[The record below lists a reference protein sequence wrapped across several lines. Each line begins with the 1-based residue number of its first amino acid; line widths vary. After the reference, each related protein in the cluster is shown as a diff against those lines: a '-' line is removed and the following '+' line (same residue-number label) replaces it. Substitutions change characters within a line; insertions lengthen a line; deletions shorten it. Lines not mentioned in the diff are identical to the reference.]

1 MTVPAAPTEA
11 DILAS
16 LARVE
21 AMLADG
27 TAPSV
32 VRSRVAR
39 IDRTI
44 RETLPKLPQL
54 GWGSADAYAVV
65 ATATDYLPEAVGG
78 YLRLPRDW
86 ANSRPI
92 EGGRTALMVLVD
104 QLELLASTMTKMLD
118 AANRADAEAL
128 IAHGRFLEA
137 KFGHVLVGRHP
148 RRRAGAPPAAAAA
161 ALDPGPGVMRCRLRL
176 SSLAAALAALGEA
189 AAAAGVDPDVARAE
203 GEAIAATVAEAAT
216 GAYLDWSAQTG
227 GDRSAEEFFD
237 AASRGRRFRSGPTP
251 YAGGAGAGPPPR
263 GAGLRDGAERGL
275 HRRRDAG
282 HPDAAGDGQRLDRR
296 GGPAGRRTSLAA
308 AGAGRPATCRRCR
321 ARPGSG

>member
-1 MTVPAAPTEA
+1 MGFWDWLTGRSRRKQTEPVVVPRAPTEA

-21 AMLADG
+21 AMLAGDSG
-27 TAPSV
+27 GAAPSV

-92 EGGRTALMVLVD
+92 EGGKTALMLLVD

-118 AANRADAEAL
+118 AANRADAQAL
-128 IAHGRFLEA
+128 IAHGKFLEA
-137 KFGHVLVGRHP
+137 KFGHASTG
-148 RRRAGAPPAAAAA
+148 G
-161 ALDPGPGVMRCRLRL
+161 ALD
-176 SSLAAALAALGEA
+176 
-189 AAAAGVDPDVARAE
+189 
-203 GEAIAATVAEAAT
+203 
-216 GAYLDWSAQTG
+216 TG
-227 GDRSAEEFFD
+227 GSL
-237 AASRGRRFRSGPTP
+237 PTP
-251 YAGGAGAGPPPR
+251 PPPETPLGPR
-263 GAGLRDGAERGL
+263 ST
-275 HRRRDAG
+275 
-282 HPDAAGDGQRLDRR
+282 LD
-296 GGPAGRRTSLAA
+296 LE
-308 AGAGRPATCRRCR
+308 
-321 ARPGSG
+321 

>member
-1 MTVPAAPTEA
+1 MGFWDWLTGRSRKQAPPPVTVPPAPTEA

-27 TAPSV
+27 TAPAV

-54 GWGSADAYAVV
+54 GWGSSDAYAVV

-92 EGGRTALMVLVD
+92 EGGKTALMILID
-104 QLELLASTMTKMLD
+104 QLELLASTMSKMLD
-118 AANRADAEAL
+118 AANRADAQAL

-137 KFGHVLVGRHP
+137 KFGH
-148 RRRAGAPPAAAAA
+148 
-161 ALDPGPGVMRCRLRL
+161 
-176 SSLAAALAALGEA
+176 SS
-189 AAAAGVDPDVARAE
+189 
-203 GEAIAATVAEAAT
+203 
-216 GAYLDWSAQTG
+216 
-227 GDRSAEEFFD
+227 
-237 AASRGRRFRSGPTP
+237 
-251 YAGGAGAGPPPR
+251 AGGTLDAGAGPLATPTSPPPPPR
-263 GAGLRDGAERGL
+263 ST
-275 HRRRDAG
+275 
-282 HPDAAGDGQRLDRR
+282 LD
-296 GGPAGRRTSLAA
+296 LE
-308 AGAGRPATCRRCR
+308 
-321 ARPGSG
+321 

>member
-1 MTVPAAPTEA
+1 MGLWNWLFGRRHAPEPTTVPAAPTEA

-27 TAPSV
+27 TAPAV

-54 GWGSADAYAVV
+54 GWGSADAYSVV

-92 EGGRTALMVLVD
+92 EGGKTALMVLVD

-137 KFGHVLVGRHP
+137 KFGHPGQSGTGGTLDAS
-148 RRRAGAPPAAAAA
+148 AGIPAPP
-161 ALDPGPGVMRCRLRL
+161 
-176 SSLAAALAALGEA
+176 
-189 AAAAGVDPDVARAE
+189 
-203 GEAIAATVAEAAT
+203 
-216 GAYLDWSAQTG
+216 
-227 GDRSAEEFFD
+227 
-237 AASRGRRFRSGPTP
+237 
-251 YAGGAGAGPPPR
+251 PPPR
-263 GAGLRDGAERGL
+263 ST
-275 HRRRDAG
+275 
-282 HPDAAGDGQRLDRR
+282 LD
-296 GGPAGRRTSLAA
+296 LE
-308 AGAGRPATCRRCR
+308 
-321 ARPGSG
+321 

>member
-1 MTVPAAPTEA
+1 MGFWDWLTGRSRRKKTEPVAVPRAPTEA

-16 LARVE
+16 LTRVE

-32 VRSRVAR
+32 VRSRVDR

-44 RETLPKLPQL
+44 RQTLPKLPQL

-92 EGGRTALMVLVD
+92 EGGKTALMVLVD

-137 KFGHVLVGRHP
+137 KFG
-148 RRRAGAPPAAAAA
+148 
-161 ALDPGPGVMRCRLRL
+161 PG
-176 SSLAAALAALGEA
+176 S
-189 AAAAGVDPDVARAE
+189 
-203 GEAIAATVAEAAT
+203 
-216 GAYLDWSAQTG
+216 
-227 GDRSAEEFFD
+227 
-237 AASRGRRFRSGPTP
+237 
-251 YAGGAGAGPPPR
+251 AGGALDTGGGLPTPPPPETPSGPR
-263 GAGLRDGAERGL
+263 SS
-275 HRRRDAG
+275 
-282 HPDAAGDGQRLDRR
+282 LD
-296 GGPAGRRTSLAA
+296 LE
-308 AGAGRPATCRRCR
+308 
-321 ARPGSG
+321 

>member
-1 MTVPAAPTEA
+1 VGILDWLIGRSRRKPAAPVTVHHAPTEA

-16 LARVE
+16 LTRVE

-39 IDRTI
+39 VDRTI

-54 GWGSADAYAVV
+54 GWGSSDAYAVV

-86 ANSRPI
+86 ADSRPI

-104 QLELLASTMTKMLD
+104 QLELLASTMSKMLD

-137 KFGHVLVGRHP
+137 KFGRSSSGGVLDADPGSLPDRPPGPSSVVP
-148 RRRAGAPPAAAAA
+148 PTPPAPP
-161 ALDPGPGVMRCRLRL
+161 
-176 SSLAAALAALGEA
+176 
-189 AAAAGVDPDVARAE
+189 
-203 GEAIAATVAEAAT
+203 
-216 GAYLDWSAQTG
+216 
-227 GDRSAEEFFD
+227 
-237 AASRGRRFRSGPTP
+237 
-251 YAGGAGAGPPPR
+251 PPPR
-263 GAGLRDGAERGL
+263 ST
-275 HRRRDAG
+275 
-282 HPDAAGDGQRLDRR
+282 LD
-296 GGPAGRRTSLAA
+296 LE
-308 AGAGRPATCRRCR
+308 
-321 ARPGSG
+321 

>member
-1 MTVPAAPTEA
+1 VGFWDWLTGRSRRKQAEPTSVPRAPTEA

-21 AMLADG
+21 AMLAGDSGG

-78 YLRLPRDW
+78 YLRLPREW

-92 EGGRTALMVLVD
+92 EGGKTALMLLVD

-118 AANRADAEAL
+118 AANRADAQAL

-137 KFGHVLVGRHP
+137 KFGH
-148 RRRAGAPPAAAAA
+148 AGP
-161 ALDPGPGVMRCRLRL
+161 
-176 SSLAAALAALGEA
+176 
-189 AAAAGVDPDVARAE
+189 
-203 GEAIAATVAEAAT
+203 
-216 GAYLDWSAQTG
+216 
-227 GDRSAEEFFD
+227 
-237 AASRGRRFRSGPTP
+237 SG
-251 YAGGAGAGPPPR
+251 AGGALDASSAPPPPPPPSAPR
-263 GAGLRDGAERGL
+263 ST
-275 HRRRDAG
+275 
-282 HPDAAGDGQRLDRR
+282 LD
-296 GGPAGRRTSLAA
+296 LE
-308 AGAGRPATCRRCR
+308 
-321 ARPGSG
+321 

>member
-1 MTVPAAPTEA
+1 VGFWDWLTGRSRRKAAETSIVPPAPTEA

-27 TAPSV
+27 TAPAV

-44 RETLPKLPQL
+44 RDTLPKLSQL

-128 IAHGRFLEA
+128 IAHGRFLEG
-137 KFGHVLVGRHP
+137 KFGRSSTGGTLDASGVQ
-148 RRRAGAPPAAAAA
+148 APP
-161 ALDPGPGVMRCRLRL
+161 
-176 SSLAAALAALGEA
+176 
-189 AAAAGVDPDVARAE
+189 
-203 GEAIAATVAEAAT
+203 
-216 GAYLDWSAQTG
+216 
-227 GDRSAEEFFD
+227 
-237 AASRGRRFRSGPTP
+237 
-251 YAGGAGAGPPPR
+251 PPP
-263 GAGLRDGAERGL
+263 GST
-275 HRRRDAG
+275 
-282 HPDAAGDGQRLDRR
+282 LD
-296 GGPAGRRTSLAA
+296 LE
-308 AGAGRPATCRRCR
+308 
-321 ARPGSG
+321 

>member
-1 MTVPAAPTEA
+1 VGFWDWLTGRSRGKKAAPVAVPTAPTEA

-21 AMLADG
+21 SMLADG
-27 TAPSV
+27 TAPAV

-92 EGGRTALMVLVD
+92 EGGQTALMLLVD
-104 QLELLASTMTKMLD
+104 QLELLASTMAKMLD

-137 KFGHVLVGRHP
+137 KFGHP
-148 RRRAGAPPAAAAA
+148 
-161 ALDPGPGVMRCRLRL
+161 
-176 SSLAAALAALGEA
+176 S
-189 AAAAGVDPDVARAE
+189 
-203 GEAIAATVAEAAT
+203 
-216 GAYLDWSAQTG
+216 TG
-227 GDRSAEEFFD
+227 GTPA
-237 AASRGRRFRSGPTP
+237 PTSE
-251 YAGGAGAGPPPR
+251 APPPR
-263 GAGLRDGAERGL
+263 ST
-275 HRRRDAG
+275 
-282 HPDAAGDGQRLDRR
+282 LDLE
-296 GGPAGRRTSLAA
+296 S
-308 AGAGRPATCRRCR
+308 
-321 ARPGSG
+321 